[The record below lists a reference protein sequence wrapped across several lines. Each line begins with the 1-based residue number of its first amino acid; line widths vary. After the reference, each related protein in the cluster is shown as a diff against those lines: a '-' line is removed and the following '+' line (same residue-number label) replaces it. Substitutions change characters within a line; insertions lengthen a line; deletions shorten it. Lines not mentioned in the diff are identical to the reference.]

1 LLSNQLA
8 AYFREASYNRFNI
21 TPATESHGTPNDGI
35 VGWLTLNQ
43 NHPNTEGTTSTLNQQ
58 LAKNAIVAANP
69 YVNFAAYDINSDGY
83 LDSNELAVVVISAG
97 YETSFGGTT
106 CTPSPS
112 VWGHQWSIDGQIV
125 APAVVDGKIVGDWH
139 NNAGGYAQFGEI
151 HGLTTAAGCN
161 PANLVRYANH
171 QATIG
176 IMAHELGHLILR
188 LPDLYDTTFAS
199 EGIGNF
205 SLMAGGN
212 WAFKT
217 TDPYQGQSPVHP
229 DAWCKLHS
237 GWVDPVIDSI
247 GPITLLAAG
256 GSGVNATNAVYMQTT
271 SDPNQYFLFE
281 NRGQYG
287 YDAGLSG
294 LTPGI
299 TGITGTPGGIAVWN
313 VDETVRANASN
324 PWAPNNTPDHK
335 FIDLEEA
342 DNVSTMDTGTNR
354 GESNDLYFAGNKSV
368 FDNISSPNSRIYNG
382 TSTGIALN
390 SISTLAQNMTA
401 NFGSVLQAQTITFGT
416 APAVAVGVT
425 GTLSATASSGL
436 AVTLSSTTTATC
448 TLSGSKVTGVAA
460 GACVVAA
467 NQGGN
472 ATYAAAPQVTKTIT
486 IAVGGAGQTF
496 TAPASITIRDNTTA
510 TLYQSVVNVNM
521 SGTISKV
528 VVALNGLT
536 HTFPADLDI
545 LLVGPRGQKVMLMS
559 DAGGGTNVSG
569 TALTFDAAAAAMPQS
584 TAITG
589 TTYKPANYDTAT
601 DAFPAPAPAAPYSTD
616 LAVFNGTLP
625 NGTWSL
631 FVRDDATGDVGQIAN
646 GFRLTISTGG
656 AAPAPALLA
665 AVTPASQAFG
675 SVTTGTTSA
684 TQNITVTN
692 SGSAS
697 LSVTGVALTGVDL
710 SQFAVTN
717 GCAAAVAP
725 AGTCTIGVTFK
736 PTTTGVKAAAVSITH
751 NAAGSPN
758 TVPVGGTGAAPGGVS
773 VKQTVSNIAPITIRD
788 NASASLYPAPVTIS
802 GMTGAITKVV
812 VTVKGLTHAF
822 TRDIDMLLVGPGGQK
837 TILMSDTIGSRAI
850 SNLNMTFDAA
860 AVNAVPADAVT
871 GSGTYKPTD
880 YLFGSSTDNFNIT
893 PPAGG
898 TAGPA
903 APYTANFGV
912 FTGLSGASLNGVWKL
927 FVLDDGAA
935 DTGSISG
942 GWTLAVTTQ

>member
-1 LLSNQLA
+1 MISITSILRNLILPIVLFSGIVLASPVADLPINVAQPATELPGGNPFKIHPKGDEWGNWYETDDGYSVIKDKQTGVWHYGALDAQKKLRPSGKIVGRDRPQTSGIKLHLRPAPSAQQPQGTSPFSNALSATALDQASTSPRIGNVPTLFILVQFSDRVGTYTAANFSGLLSNQLA

-58 LAKNAIVAANP
+58 LAKNAIVAADT

-83 LDSNELAVVVISAG
+83 LDSNELAIVVISAG

-106 CTPSPS
+106 CTPFPS
-112 VWGHQWSIDGQIV
+112 VWGHQWSIEAQIV
-125 APAVVDGKIVGDWH
+125 APVVDGKIVGDWH

-199 EGIGNF
+199 EGIGSF

-229 DAWCKLHS
+229 DAWCKLYS

-247 GPITLLAAG
+247 GPITLPATG

-294 LTPGI
+294 LIPGI

-313 VDETVRANASN
+313 VDETVRMNASN

-342 DNVSTMDTGTNR
+342 DNVSTMDTGSNR
-354 GESNDLYFAGNKSV
+354 GESNDLYFAGNKAV
-368 FDNISSPNSRIYNG
+368 FDNISSPNSRLYNG

-390 SISTLAQNMTA
+390 SISTLGQNMTA

-416 APAVAVGVT
+416 APVVTVGGT

-436 AVTLSSTTTATC
+436 AVTFSSTTTATC

-467 NQGGN
+467 NQAGN
-472 ATYAAAPQVTKTIT
+472 ATYAAAPQVTQTIT
-486 IAVGGAGQTF
+486 IAVGGAGQTV
-496 TAPASITIRDNTTA
+496 TAP
-510 TLYQSVVNVNM
+510 
-521 SGTISKV
+521 
-528 VVALNGLT
+528 
-536 HTFPADLDI
+536 
-545 LLVGPRGQKVMLMS
+545 
-559 DAGGGTNVSG
+559 
-569 TALTFDAAAAAMPQS
+569 
-584 TAITG
+584 
-589 TTYKPANYDTAT
+589 
-601 DAFPAPAPAAPYSTD
+601 
-616 LAVFNGTLP
+616 
-625 NGTWSL
+625 
-631 FVRDDATGDVGQIAN
+631 
-646 GFRLTISTGG
+646 
-656 AAPAPALLA
+656 
-665 AVTPASQAFG
+665 
-675 SVTTGTTSA
+675 
-684 TQNITVTN
+684 
-692 SGSAS
+692 
-697 LSVTGVALTGVDL
+697 
-710 SQFAVTN
+710 
-717 GCAAAVAP
+717 
-725 AGTCTIGVTFK
+725 
-736 PTTTGVKAAAVSITH
+736 
-751 NAAGSPN
+751 
-758 TVPVGGTGAAPGGVS
+758 
-773 VKQTVSNIAPITIRD
+773 APITIRD

-822 TRDIDMLLVGPGGQK
+822 ARDIDMLLVGPGGQK
-837 TILMSDTIGSRAI
+837 AILMSDTIGG
-850 SNLNMTFDAA
+850 
-860 AVNAVPADAVT
+860 T
-871 GSGTYKPTD
+871 GY
-880 YLFGSSTDNFNIT
+880 
-893 PPAGG
+893 
-898 TAGPA
+898 
-903 APYTANFGV
+903 
-912 FTGLSGASLNGVWKL
+912 
-927 FVLDDGAA
+927 
-935 DTGSISG
+935 
-942 GWTLAVTTQ
+942 Q